1 MSSADRSYLIRLR
14 GRTRGPFTLSQLR
27 QMKSRG
33 QFSKL
38 HQVSEDGTNWQ
49 PAAELTE
56 IFGERKPAASQP
68 EPEKATTETVEWHY
82 VLDRQRL
89 GPVSELELRE
99 HLRSGRIA
107 ATALVW
113 HKGLPDWIEAGEVFP
128 GEVSEK
134 RSLVVP
140 AAVVALF
147 VAAAAGVTGFGLWYS
162 QNQGTPDLTN
172 LIRPAAEIRSMDLA
186 NDTTQQQVRAA
197 TGMVVCY
204 AEILQK
210 TGERHERP
218 FGTGTCFMVTRD
230 GYAITNRHVVED
242 HKEWVDASDEG
253 RVLRLADTIYHEA
266 DLTMDSSDE
275 QEEFRGL
282 IRELTAQTVGSIV
295 PKINVYFGTDSRFA
309 TVKHVS
315 RKYDMAILKIE
326 DPPTNQAYF
335 TLSAESVPPKST
347 QVIALGFPG
356 TSRYAVT
363 ADEAALL
370 ASRASRSSLPEKL
383 FGNDD
388 HRTVFK
394 SSAFD
399 YVQTPGEVSVVQK
412 EAGEIYNIQH
422 TAAIRQ
428 GNSGGPLVFRSGPSS
443 GTVIGI
449 NTLLLIHDAP
459 VFVAFSVAQMREEL
473 DRVIGPGK
481 LTWR

>member
-1 MSSADRSYLIRLR
+1 MS
-14 GRTRGPFTLSQLR
+14 
-27 QMKSRG
+27 SRG

-38 HQVSEDGTNWQ
+38 HQVSEDGTSWQ
-49 PAAELTE
+49 SAAELTA
-56 IFGERKPAASQP
+56 IFGERKQAAPQP
-68 EPEKATTETVEWHY
+68 EPEKATTESVEWHY
-82 VLDRQRL
+82 VLDQQRL
-89 GPVSELELRE
+89 GPVKELELRE

-113 HKGLPDWIEAGEVFP
+113 HKGLPDWIEAREVFP
-128 GEVSEK
+128 EEVSEK
-134 RSLVVP
+134 RSLALP
-140 AAVVALF
+140 AALIALF
-147 VAAAAGVTGFGLWYS
+147 VAAAAGATGFGVWYS
-162 QNQGTPDLTN
+162 QSQGAPDLAR
-172 LIRPAAEIRSMDLA
+172 LMSPAGEIRSMDLA

-218 FGTGTCFMVTRD
+218 FSTGTCFMVTRD

-242 HKEWVDASDEG
+242 HKEWVDASEEG
-253 RVLRLADTIYHEA
+253 RVLRLADTIFDEA
-266 DLTMDSSDE
+266 SVTTDSSDE
-275 QEEFRGL
+275 QDEFRGL
-282 IRELTAQTVGSIV
+282 IREVTAQTIGSIV
-295 PKINVYFGTDSRFA
+295 PKINVYFGEVSRSA
-309 TVKHVS
+309 TIEHIS

-335 TLSAESVPPKST
+335 ALSAESVPPKST

-370 ASRASRSSLPEKL
+370 ASRATRSSLPEKL

-428 GNSGGPLVFRSGPSS
+428 GNSGGPLVFRSGPSA

-459 VFVAFSVAQMREEL
+459 VFIAFSVAQMRDEL